1 MRDMPE
7 AMDELPKLLAKIPKT
22 QIELVQEFLH
32 EVISTDVTLSTKE
45 ERSTR
50 MELED
55 ILSGNDVENAESI
68 ADTLV
73 EIRVVR
79 NVERY
84 VPIFT
89 GKYVD
94 AILATALKLGQ
105 LKVNLSNI
113 DMASEKTDRIVKALK
128 NYSYVQS
135 TDRLVPT
142 DLSDSVESILTLMNN
157 QLKYGIEVVREY
169 ANDVPE
175 VPIYPDELG
184 QVWTNM
190 IGNAV
195 QAMGESGRLTV
206 SIANGKPGY
215 VEVSIND
222 NGPGI
227 PAEIQKRIFEPFF
240 TTKPQGQGTGLG
252 LDISRKI
259 IEKHQGEVRV
269 ESQPGST
276 TFTVSLPVNPTQHQ
290 QVLDSIPQV

>member
-1 MRDMPE
+1 
-7 AMDELPKLLAKIPKT
+7 
-22 QIELVQEFLH
+22 
-32 EVISTDVTLSTKE
+32 
-45 ERSTR
+45 
-50 MELED
+50 
-55 ILSGNDVENAESI
+55 
-68 ADTLV
+68 
-73 EIRVVR
+73 
-79 NVERY
+79 VERY

-269 ESQPGST
+269 ESRPGST